1 MQRVSYAQSSRTVP
15 HQYHLNTKP
24 YNLSGNMEISSSRTV
39 KVDYFYL
46 SIHLWLASYCFLEE
60 ELFEGKQALVCMGR
74 GGCYLL
80 VLRQGRH
87 DAEEG
92 CIVLIDGEDGVG
104 VGRVDAGAR
113 QVRARDA
120 MA

>member
-1 MQRVSYAQSSRTVP
+1 M
-15 HQYHLNTKP
+15 
-24 YNLSGNMEISSSRTV
+24 
-39 KVDYFYL
+39 
-46 SIHLWLASYCFLEE
+46 
-60 ELFEGKQALVCMGR
+60 FEGKQALVCMGP
-74 GGCYLL
+74 GGYLL
-80 VLRQGRH
+80 VLRQGRQE
-87 DAEEG
+87 AEEG